1 MSTMVG
7 EMDSGQRHLSVVEVL
22 ICYHGLPMWPAGA
35 MPSAFASRHAMV
47 SFENADQVELAAEV
61 CQSIVLD
68 NGAFSAWK
76 SKKAFDF
83 DGYQQWVTKWL
94 KHPAVEWCVIPDV
107 IDGSEAQN
115 DNLLHRWFLREQQ
128 SVPVYH
134 MHESLERLERLV
146 ARYPRVAL
154 GSSGQWSEP
163 GAAAWWTRISEMME
177 VACDADGMPKTKLH
191 GLRMLDPV
199 IFSHMPLS
207 SADSCN
213 VARNVGI
220 DSKWNGPYAPR
231 SKYMRALVMMDRIEA
246 HASAARWCGSNG
258 VQHNLELLG

>member
-1 MSTMVG
+1 
-7 EMDSGQRHLSVVEVL
+7 
-22 ICYHGLPMWPAGA
+22 
-35 MPSAFASRHAMV
+35 MPRAFAARHGMV
-47 SFENADQVELAAEV
+47 SFEHAEQIDIAAEV

-76 SKKAFDF
+76 KGTPHDF
-83 DGYQQWVTKWL
+83 LGYAVWCAKWL

-107 IDGSEAQN
+107 IDGTEDQN
-115 DNLLHRWFLREQQ
+115 DSLLRQWPLSRSI
-128 SVPVYH
+128 SVPVFH
-134 MHESLERLERLV
+134 MHEPLDRLHRL
-146 ARYPRVAL
+146 AFDYPRVAL
-154 GSSGQWSEP
+154 GSSGEYADPGSSSWWARIADMMMVVCDSEGYP
-163 GAAAWWTRISEMME
+163 
-177 VACDADGMPKTKLH
+177 VTKLH

-199 IFSHMPLS
+199 IFSHLPLS

-213 VARNVGI
+213 IARNVGI

-231 SKYMRALVMMDRIEA
+231 SKHMRALVMMDRIEA